1 LTNNHPKKEELD
13 KIIKSEKNPDLNQSH
28 LIEELKKKYSNSH
41 IPYNLEGLINHKNG
55 HFNDAIQN
63 FNRAKEKLVN
73 EDNNNKDLS
82 ILYQNIGV
90 SYNKLSQTENAI
102 TSLIQSIDLNNNNLI
117 SLNLFTQIF
126 LEKNINFSKNLKK
139 FLCNLMKLQYI
150 EVDPIS
156 AKIQNFLAENF
167 VLNEFLPGLTISKN
181 NGGLKTIEVNFEDNF
196 EFELLIS
203 VLTEG
208 LIINHFLEENMS
220 KYRSLIMRKVLEED
234 TAFLSNKYIISILLS
249 LSRQS
254 KINEFCW
261 NYSSEEKEIIKKI
274 ENNILKNNYNNTE
287 LLFFAIK
294 AISTY
299 KNIYID
305 KKITSWLNKNKKN
318 LPKIINEE
326 YTYIKKENEKFLAYS
341 KLFLSKNNNDQVTNK
356 VRRQYEENPYPVW
369 TKMQLHS
376 KKLDVKSYLNNQ
388 LNWFDNNVDE
398 IKKPNILIAGC
409 GTGRHAIQTAN
420 IVKES
425 SVKAIDISSTS
436 LAYAQIMTERFGIQ
450 NIKFKNQSI
459 LELKNNSYDIIESHG
474 VIHHMEDSEKAL
486 EVLANNLKKGG
497 LLSLAIYNKMGRKEI
512 NFIRSFIKKNEIE
525 PSDKNI
531 VWIREHI
538 KNSTPEK
545 IRKRLI
551 LSKDFY
557 SVSGCRDLFFN
568 VQETQFNIRQI
579 KQLIGKNNLRFM
591 GFTGLSKTHITN
603 FKKLYSDTN
612 LFDLDCWDD
621 FQKNNK
627 DFFGSMYQFW
637 TQKFN

>member
-1 LTNNHPKKEELD
+1 MTNNHPKKEELD

-167 VLNEFLPGLTISKN
+167 NLNEFLPGLTISKN

-249 LSRQS
+249 LSKQS

-497 LLSLAIYNKMGRKEI
+497 LLSLGIYNKMGRKEI

-579 KQLIGKNNLRFM
+579 KQLIEKNNLRFM

-603 FKKLYSDTN
+603 FKKLYSDTS

>member
-1 LTNNHPKKEELD
+1 MTNNHPKKEELD
-13 KIIKSEKNPDLNQSH
+13 KIIKSKKNPDLNQTH

-63 FNRAKEKLVN
+63 FNRAIEKLVN

-82 ILYQNIGV
+82 ILHQNIGV

-126 LEKNINFSKNLKK
+126 LAKNINFSKNLKK

-167 VLNEFLPGLTISKN
+167 NLNEFLPGLTISKN
-181 NGGLKTIEVNFEDNF
+181 NDGLKTIEVNFEDNL
-196 EFELLIS
+196 EFELLIG
-203 VLTEG
+203 VLAEG

-249 LSRQS
+249 LSKQS

-261 NYSSEEKEIIKKI
+261 NYSSEENEIIKKI

-287 LLFFAIK
+287 FLFFAIK

-318 LPKIINEE
+318 LPKIIREE
-326 YTYIKKENEKFLAYS
+326 YTDIKKENEKFLTYS
-341 KLFLSKNNNDQVTNK
+341 RLFLSKNNDDQVTNK

-388 LNWFDNNVDE
+388 LNWFNNNVDE
-398 IKKPNILIAGC
+398 IKKPKILIAGC

-436 LAYAQIMTERFGIQ
+436 LAYAQIMTKKFGIQ

-459 LELKNNSYDIIESHG
+459 LELKNKSYDIIESHG

-486 EVLANNLKKGG
+486 EVLAKNLKKGG
-497 LLSLAIYNKMGRKEI
+497 LLSLAIYNKVGRKEI
-512 NFIRSFIKKNEIE
+512 NFIRNFIKKNEIE

-538 KNSTPEK
+538 KNSTPDK

-568 VQETQFNIRQI
+568 VQETQFDIKQI
-579 KQLIGKNNLRFM
+579 KELIEKNDLSFM
-591 GFTGLSKTHITN
+591 GFTGLSETHITN
-603 FKKLYSDTN
+603 FKKVYSDN
-612 LFDLDCWDD
+612 SLLDLDCWDD
-621 FQKNNK
+621 FQKKNK

-637 TQKFN
+637 TKKFN

>member
-1 LTNNHPKKEELD
+1 MTNNHPKKEEID
-13 KIIKSEKNPDLNQSH
+13 KIIKSEKNPDLNQSQ

-181 NGGLKTIEVNFEDNF
+181 NDGLKTIEVNFEDNF
-196 EFELLIS
+196 EFELLTG
-203 VLTEG
+203 VLAEG
-208 LIINHFLEENMS
+208 LIINYFLEDYMS
-220 KYRSLIMRKVLEED
+220 KYRSFILRKVLEKD

-249 LSRQS
+249 ISKQS
-254 KINEFCW
+254 KINEYCW
-261 NYSSEEKEIIKKI
+261 NYSSEEREIIKKI
-274 ENNILKNNYNNTE
+274 ENNILKNNYNNTA

-318 LPKIINEE
+318 LPKIISEE
-326 YTYIKKENEKFLAYS
+326 YTDIKKENEKILTYS
-341 KLFLSKNNNDQVTNK
+341 RLFLSKNNNDQVTNK

-388 LNWFDNNVDE
+388 LNWFDNNVVE

-409 GTGRHAIQTAN
+409 GTGKHAIQTAN

-425 SVKAIDISSTS
+425 SIKAIDISSTS
-436 LAYAQIMTERFGIQ
+436 LAYAQIMTEKFGIQ
-450 NIKFKNQSI
+450 NIKFKNQNI
-459 LELKNNSYDIIESHG
+459 LELKNKSYDIIESHG

-497 LLSLAIYNKMGRKEI
+497 FLSLAIYNKMGIKEI
-512 NFIRSFIKKNEIE
+512 NFIRDFVKKNEIE
-525 PSDKNI
+525 PSEKNI

-538 KNSTPEK
+538 KNSTPDK
-545 IRKRLI
+545 IKKRLI

-568 VQETQFNIRQI
+568 IQETQFNIRQI
-579 KQLIGKNNLRFM
+579 KQLIEKNNLRFM
-591 GFTGLSKTHITN
+591 GFTGLSETHITN
-603 FKKLYSDTN
+603 FKKLYSETS

-621 FQKNNK
+621 FQKNNR